1 MISVTQ
7 VSNAAL
13 SSGSVDVRSPST
25 TVARQPVKASSASS
39 TQSASSNQPVLSNQP
54 GDTKTQQPGSQEVQR
69 AVAQANAQIAGL
81 NESLSFGFIK
91 ELGQLVVQVTDK
103 NSGEVIRQ
111 FPSREFIAQQ
121 IASKAFLGMLLDK
134 QV

>member
-7 VSNAAL
+7 ASNTTL
-13 SSGSVDVRSPST
+13 SSGSVDVRTPST
-25 TVARQPVKASSASS
+25 TVARQPVKPLSVSSDQPAP
-39 TQSASSNQPVLSNQP
+39 SNQAE
-54 GDTKTQQPGSQEVQR
+54 DTKKQQPSSQEVQR
-69 AVAQANAQIAGL
+69 AVTRANVQIAGL
-81 NESLSFGFIK
+81 NESLSFGFVK

-134 QV
+134 QA

>member
-13 SSGSVDVRSPST
+13 SSGSVDVRTPST
-25 TVARQPVKASSASS
+25 TVARPQVKPSVVPFDQAD
-39 TQSASSNQPVLSNQP
+39 SNRVDSNRA
-54 GDTKTQQPGSQEVQR
+54 GDANKQQPTVQQVQR
-69 AVAQANAQIAGL
+69 AVEQANAQVAGL
-81 NESLSFGFIK
+81 NERLSCGFVQ

-111 FPSREFIAQQ
+111 FPSKEFIAQQ

-134 QV
+134 QA

>member
-7 VSNAAL
+7 ASNTTL
-13 SSGSVDVRSPST
+13 PSGPVDVRSPST
-25 TVARQPVKASSASS
+25 TVTRQPVKPLSVSSD
-39 TQSASSNQPVLSNQP
+39 QPVPSSQA
-54 GDTKTQQPGSQEVQR
+54 GDTKKQQPSSQDVQR
-69 AVAQANAQIAGL
+69 AVAQANARIAGL

-91 ELGQLVVQVTDK
+91 ELGQLVVQITDK

-111 FPSREFIAQQ
+111 FPSRDFIAQQ

>member
-7 VSNAAL
+7 ASNTAL

-25 TVARQPVKASSASS
+25 TVVRQPVKPSSVSS
-39 TQSASSNQPVLSNQP
+39 GQPVPSNEA
-54 GDTKTQQPGSQEVQR
+54 GDTKKQQPSSQEVQR
-69 AVAQANAQIAGL
+69 AVVQANAQIAGL
-81 NESLSFGFIK
+81 NENLSFGFVK
-91 ELGQLVVQVTDK
+91 ELGQLVVQITDK

-111 FPSREFIAQQ
+111 IPSRDFIAQQ